1 MCVCWLSLSVWVLV
15 FFTLVCSF
23 RGGLVNVSWQ
33 CFPLGEPGYTII
45 QCFSAHSKVQLCVWV
60 LGLQTRE
67 SVFSH
72 TAPALTGWPGCCLI
86 NHHISIHH
94 CLVPGAPQT
103 REDQEDTAD
112 TLKLSAKCLVAR
124 VLRACVCVCVCA
136 PWPDGTSWI
145 NSVWVL
151 PRGEHM
157 WRKAGRG
164 SVTWTEW
171 LLSEMMSSSS
181 CWTINRDW
189 TEALITCDML
199 HVKYCSSCFISLK
212 TGQMLLCCWCPAETI
227 RCLIH

>member
-112 TLKLSAKCLVAR
+112 TLKLSAKCLVAC
-124 VLRACVCVCVCA
+124 VLRARVCVCVCA
-136 PWPDGTSWI
+136 LHGQMAP
-145 NSVWVL
+145 
-151 PRGEHM
+151 
-157 WRKAGRG
+157 AGLTVCEFSLEG
-164 SVTWTEW
+164 STCE
-171 LLSEMMSSSS
+171 EKQE
-181 CWTINRDW
+181 
-189 TEALITCDML
+189 EALSPEL
-199 HVKYCSSCFISLK
+199 N
-212 TGQMLLCCWCPAETI
+212 GCCQRWCHPRPAEQ
-227 RCLIH
+227 